1 MRLTK
6 KRGRFGGS
14 RSAAE
19 NCSFESRRQGLII
32 RQSVKTRVLSGGWAT
47 IALVTASV
55 LLMSGTAAAT
65 MIPLGGGG
73 VFNGGNLSVEV
84 NGAGAGPGGPCI
96 NFFTTSPPHR
106 HPKNTPL
113 NSNHQI

>member
-32 RQSVKTRVLSGGWAT
+32 RQSVKTRVLGGGWAT

-65 MIPLGGGG
+65 MIPLGAGGL
-73 VFNGGNLSVEV
+73 FSGGRPSVAV
-84 NGAGAGPGGPCI
+84 TGFAAGTGGPCI
-96 NFFTTSPPHR
+96 NF
-106 HPKNTPL
+106 L
-113 NSNHQI
+113 